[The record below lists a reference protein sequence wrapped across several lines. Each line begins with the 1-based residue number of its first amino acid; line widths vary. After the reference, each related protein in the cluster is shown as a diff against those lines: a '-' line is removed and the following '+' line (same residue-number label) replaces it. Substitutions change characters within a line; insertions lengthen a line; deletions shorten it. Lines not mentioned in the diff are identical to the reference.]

1 MHDGKLSGFDAVM
14 RCEPVI
20 GSRLETLRSM
30 RMVLHVCPRQAAE
43 LARLKVSMLGTID
56 SLTARCLTAVE
67 CVRKQPWSA
76 SNLMR
81 VVSPSPP
88 YHVLQ
93 SHTLMMLP
101 KTFNAC

>member
-1 MHDGKLSGFDAVM
+1 VHDGKLSGFDAVM

-20 GSRLETLRSM
+20 CSRLETLRSM

-43 LARLKVSMLGTID
+43 LARLEVSMLGTVD

-81 VVSPSPP
+81 VVSP
-88 YHVLQ
+88 
-93 SHTLMMLP
+93 
-101 KTFNAC
+101 